1 MRERNVEELLKLI
14 VQLEATEFVG
24 VCKILGVQ
32 LVEKVEEEDK
42 ARERSFEAI
51 WNDVC
56 EKVDGLNRRQR
67 RNLRRIVRTAVKGKD
82 EGDR

>member
-1 MRERNVEELLKLI
+1 MRERNIEELLKLI

-51 WNDVC
+51 WSDVC

-67 RNLRRIVRTAVKGKD
+67 RNLRRIVRAAVKGKD